1 VRALPILL
9 TLLLCPACFVL
20 RSGLGTPVAD
30 DGELAAIEP
39 GRTTAWEAVALLG
52 PPEEWRSPT
61 MTDLSRAQDELSRRV
76 YEEKEIFG
84 RRRLT
89 WVFEQRHADLF
100 LLLPV
105 ITFYGWIEREHLVN
119 RVVLLLDD
127 EGIVEHVAVRRE
139 LEEDE

>member
-1 VRALPILL
+1 MRALPILL
-9 TLLLCPACFVL
+9 TLLLGPACFVV
-20 RSGLGTPVAD
+20 RSDLGTPVPAD
-30 DGELAAIEP
+30 AELSVIEP

-61 MTDLSRAQDELSRRV
+61 MTDLARAQDELARRV
-76 YEEKEIFG
+76 YEEQEILG

-89 WVFEQRHADLF
+89 WVFEHRDADLF
-100 LLLPV
+100 LFLPV
-105 ITFYGWIEREHLVN
+105 ITFYGWIEREHLVD

-139 LEEDE
+139 LEDDE